1 MARRT
6 PFWRRFLAREPSRFI
21 DIPLRNDQGELTG
34 KTSRYAVLADGVYA
48 RLTPDQSL
56 PSISTVPATQET
68 PLYPGG
74 PTRGEMGI
82 PDAARPVL
90 TPTASRPMAPPT
102 ERPERPVTTM
112 TLGAVGT
119 LFTAGFLTD
128 LQEYNAQF
136 IGRNALPY
144 YDKMFRTS
152 VPVRAS
158 LRACWLPIETAEW
171 EVRPALNPNDQGY
184 QFAVELA
191 DMVRENLFGGLET
204 PMRTGGYAS
213 QTFKSVISNALLCL
227 LYGCAAHE
235 ILWAVDGSRVRLR
248 ALAPRLPITFYRWWV
263 DYDGMTLLGL
273 EQLGYR
279 RNEYVNVIVPAQKL
293 TTFSFGKL
301 GAGFYGISVLRS
313 AFIDWYFLDNLT
325 RINGI
330 AAEHNAVG
338 VPHFEIPE
346 GASPSDVETARK
358 YVTELAAH
366 EAMGVVSPP
375 GFKFEMKGVTGQTHN
390 VVESM
395 RYHAAQIYMNV
406 LAGFLHLAEKVTG
419 SYATGETLSDF
430 FNLAENSV
438 AEMIAEEINLSA
450 VRRLVD
456 YNYELPH
463 TLRIDRMPYP
473 LLKPAK
479 IAVLNPI
486 KLFESIRWLMQD
498 NTDAIQPSDALE
510 NKLLE
515 LAGLPAKEKAR
526 PRFRAIAQTVR
537 EAEKGPEDT
546 IPGEPESE
554 RTIPKQEP
562 ALTMRLT
569 EPVKFLPYSR
579 VGENK
584 INLRAQSSKAESTAR
599 RVAETLRS
607 RKSAWLDELR
617 RMLLP
622 IDRSDRR
629 HGLALEHDRDAAA
642 KIAALLKRNADYGR
656 ERVFSER
663 WRATGRRRDA
673 EVLNLRGLK
682 LEEEAKEKKK
692 PVTRTPEELAM
703 LAVAQSQGWLIGL
716 ANSFTVTGLE
726 RGLTGEP
733 LAEFV
738 VENVA
743 GASDGALDNAALRA
757 SRNAIQAGRFDAYGT
772 LAPEIRMWY
781 RHEFDDDHTCD
792 ACLEG
797 SGDAYYSLEEID
809 WWPGKDCEGGR
820 MCRGELTEIF
830 QDEGK
835 YEWGK

>member
-1 MARRT
+1 
-6 PFWRRFLAREPSRFI
+6 
-21 DIPLRNDQGELTG
+21 
-34 KTSRYAVLADGVYA
+34 
-48 RLTPDQSL
+48 
-56 PSISTVPATQET
+56 
-68 PLYPGG
+68 
-74 PTRGEMGI
+74 
-82 PDAARPVL
+82 
-90 TPTASRPMAPPT
+90 
-102 ERPERPVTTM
+102 
-112 TLGAVGT
+112 
-119 LFTAGFLTD
+119 
-128 LQEYNAQF
+128 
-136 IGRNALPY
+136 
-144 YDKMFRTS
+144 
-152 VPVRAS
+152 
-158 LRACWLPIETAEW
+158 
-171 EVRPALNPNDQGY
+171 
-184 QFAVELA
+184 
-191 DMVRENLFGGLET
+191 
-204 PMRTGGYAS
+204 
-213 QTFKSVISNALLCL
+213 
-227 LYGCAAHE
+227 
-235 ILWAVDGSRVRLR
+235 
-248 ALAPRLPITFYRWWV
+248 
-263 DYDGMTLLGL
+263 
-273 EQLGYR
+273 
-279 RNEYVNVIVPAQKL
+279 
-293 TTFSFGKL
+293 
-301 GAGFYGISVLRS
+301 
-313 AFIDWYFLDNLT
+313 
-325 RINGI
+325 
-330 AAEHNAVG
+330 
-338 VPHFEIPE
+338 
-346 GASPSDVETARK
+346 
-358 YVTELAAH
+358 
-366 EAMGVVSPP
+366 MGVVCPP
-375 GFKFEMKGVTGQTHN
+375 GFKFGLKGVEGQTHD

-430 FNLAENSV
+430 FNLAENST
-438 AEMIAEEINLSA
+438 AEMIAEEINLSV

-463 TLRIDRMPYP
+463 ALRIDRMPYP

-537 EAEKGPEDT
+537 EAEKAPGDT
-546 IPGEPESE
+546 IPDEPGGGEIPKQENGG
-554 RTIPKQEP
+554 IPKQEP
-562 ALTMRLT
+562 ETLTSLKLARDKQADIMAKLRRERLEREAAMARAHPEIAERRAITDLHNQADRMQDRDYSRSLAMHRQADEQLAAWKAKYPHAAAEERYRDLSNQVSALREKARDIRVRTPSAFEPKEELEARADELMKKADSIQAQADAIGHWVTIDGRPVFIQEGSLTEERMAVMLT
-569 EPVKFLPYSR
+569 EPVKFPPYSR
-579 VGENK
+579 TGRNK

-607 RKSAWLDELR
+607 RKSAWLDELH
-617 RMLLP
+617 RMLVP

-629 HGLALEHDRDAAA
+629 HGLALEHDRDAAG
-642 KIAALLKRNADYGR
+642 KIATLLERNADYGR

-663 WRATGRRRDA
+663 WRATGRRRNA

-682 LEEEAKEKKK
+682 LEEETKEKKK
-692 PVTRTPEELAM
+692 PIVRTPEELAM

-733 LAEFV
+733 LADFV

-757 SRNAIQAGRFDAYGT
+757 SRNAIQAGRFDAYAT

-820 MCRGELTEIF
+820 MCRGELVESF